1 MKTTNAIPAM
11 RGFVCAVLLG
21 ICLFGI
27 PLAFYGAWD
36 AWNEPVVLDGKNR
49 GEEQTVLGRT
59 TEGGSIGVFVGGI
72 AGTIAGI
79 GVAAKRLLF

>member
-1 MKTTNAIPAM
+1 M

-21 ICLFGI
+21 MCLFGI
-27 PLAFYGAWD
+27 PLALYGAWD

-49 GEEQTVLGRT
+49 GEERTVLGRT
-59 TEGGSIGVFVGGI
+59 SECGSIGVFVGVI
-72 AGTIAGI
+72 AGMVAGV